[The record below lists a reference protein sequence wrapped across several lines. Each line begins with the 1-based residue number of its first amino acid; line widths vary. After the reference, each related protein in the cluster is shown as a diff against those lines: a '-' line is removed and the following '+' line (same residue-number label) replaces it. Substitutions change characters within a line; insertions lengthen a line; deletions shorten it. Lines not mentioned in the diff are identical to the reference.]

1 MKNSTAIVVRPA
13 TPADMEAVLALINEL
28 AVYERMPDA
37 VEISAQ
43 TLIADGFG
51 AETFFGCIVAEIDHT
66 VVGMALFYPKYSTWQ
81 GRCLYLE
88 DLIVHHEFRHRGVG
102 SDLFEAVISE
112 AAKKQCARLEWQVLA
127 WNEPALKF
135 YQKFGAT
142 FDPEWHNGRL
152 TRHQLNELQK
162 A

>member
-1 MKNSTAIVVRPA
+1 MKNSPAIVIRPA
-13 TPADMEAVLALINEL
+13 TPTDMEAVLALIKEL
-28 AVYERMPDA
+28 AEYERMPNS

-43 TLIADGFG
+43 TLISDGFG
-51 AETFFGCIVAEIDHT
+51 TEIFFSCIVAEFDHT
-66 VVGMALFYPKYSTWQ
+66 LVGMALFYPKYSTWQ

-88 DLIVHHEFRHRGVG
+88 DLIVRHEFRHQGVG
-102 SDLFEAVISE
+102 SVLFRAVINE

-127 WNEPALKF
+127 WNEPALHF
-135 YQKFGAT
+135 YRKFGAT